1 MTDMNW
7 KINPKNTMELIGYDE
22 DMTEQVRVCTGA
34 TIWTFKFKHWPGAG
48 RVRLGIGCDYNPL
61 EMITSMFNHVAYGG
75 VAPLPSVTF
84 DEEATSLSNWE
95 DFL

>member
-7 KINPKNTMELIGYDE
+7 KVNPQNTMEIIGFDE
-22 DMTEQVRVCTGA
+22 DMVEQVRVNTGA
-34 TIWTFKFKHWPGAG
+34 TVWSFKFKHWPGAG

-75 VAPLPSVTF
+75 AVPTPTVTF
-84 DEEATSLSNWE
+84 DENDTTLLGWE
-95 DFL
+95 DML